1 MPSSR
6 SSSGKPSL
14 KTARSGSG
22 TSARGRSG
30 VVVDSGACT
39 EVVMCAA
46 PLRGYLPST
55 RAGRSA
61 RRAWGHP
68 ANGNGFRVGE
78 QGSCKSSSHKEVVCD
93 TMGGQRAGRA
103 NRAPGRCLAGEGVA
117 WRHYLTGRLV
127 SLAYNSF
134 LRSRRDSGRL
144 ALLAVHF
151 LPELGRGFAVD
162 RLQSVERTQECA
174 VALAL
179 EIAVDVLERHPFER
193 RRIGHACTDP

>member
-1 MPSSR
+1 MQR
-6 SSSGKPSL
+6 SSYSAACGLLAPPG
-14 KTARSGSG
+14 AAGSG
-22 TSARGRSG
+22 PGPCERCASTLETCPTASGRKAG
-30 VVVDSGACT
+30 VS
-39 EVVMCAA
+39 
-46 PLRGYLPST
+46 R
-55 RAGRSA
+55 
-61 RRAWGHP
+61 
-68 ANGNGFRVGE
+68 NG
-78 QGSCKSSSHKEVVCD
+78 SSWEISSLSRVVCD
-93 TMGGQRAGRA
+93 RMGGQRAGRA